1 MRVVRSS
8 FRKNSLVVGEEMS
21 VGFKVRAP
29 GRVCLFG
36 EHSDYL
42 GLDVVA
48 AAIDMAIEI
57 VCSPRDDDEIHID
70 YSDLGEKDSFA
81 IDSEIDYRNK
91 RDYIRSAF
99 NVMRRK
105 GFKPTQGWNIQVS
118 GNIPIAAGLSSSS
131 AMTVGAIMAVA
142 EIAGKKLSKDAVA
155 LTAYDAEV
163 AEFGESG
170 GTMDHFASVFGG
182 IIHIDMESKEVNEL
196 PAELDSIVIGDSGEQ
211 KKDTVGDL
219 RYIRT
224 TVENEY
230 KLIKKKIISFN
241 HRKTP
246 ANMVYELTQRKP
258 SKERQMAEATLR
270 NRDLTNQ
277 AVEVLREIKPDP
289 HVLGEMLEE
298 HHEILRDDL
307 NRSTPKIE
315 RMIQASS
322 SAGAVGCKI
331 NGSGGGGSMMAYTS
345 GLEREVA
352 SAIQMAGGTAYIVK
366 VGRGAYLTK
375 IKK

>member
-1 MRVVRSS
+1 MS
-8 FRKNSLVVGEEMS
+8 FR
-21 VGFKVRAP
+21 VRAP

-42 GLDVVA
+42 GLDVIA

-57 VCSPRDDDEIHID
+57 VVVPREDNNIHID
-70 YSDLGEKDSFA
+70 YRDLGEKDEFS
-81 IDSEIDYRNK
+81 IDSEIEYRNK

-105 GFKPTQGWNIQVS
+105 GFKPTQGWNLQVS

-131 AMTVGAIMAVA
+131 AMTVGAIMVVA
-142 EIAGKKLSKDAVA
+142 EMAGKKLSREEIA

-170 GTMDHFASVFGG
+170 GAMDHFASAFGG
-182 IIHIDMESKEVNEL
+182 IIHIDMESKKVTEL
-196 PAELDSIVIGDSGEQ
+196 PAKLDSIVIGDSGEQ

-230 KLIKKKIISFN
+230 EAIKKKISSFD

-258 SKERQMAEATLR
+258 SNERQMAEATLR

-277 AVEVLREIKPDP
+277 AVELLRDIKPDVN
-289 HVLGEMLEE
+289 VLGEMLDE
-298 HHEILRDDL
+298 HHEILRDHL

-315 RMIQASS
+315 KMIQAAKG
-322 SAGAVGCKI
+322 AGAVGCKI

-345 GLEREVA
+345 GWEREVA
-352 SAIQMAGGTAYIVK
+352 AAIQLVGGTAYIVK
-366 VGRGAYLTK
+366 VGEGATLTMMN
-375 IKK
+375 

>member
-1 MRVVRSS
+1 MKG
-8 FRKNSLVVGEEMS
+8 FR
-21 VGFKVRAP
+21 VRAP

-42 GLDVVA
+42 GLDVIA

-57 VCSPRDDDEIHID
+57 VATPREDNEIHID
-70 YSDLGEKDSFA
+70 YRNLGAKDEFTL
-81 IDSEIDYRNK
+81 DSEIEYRNK
-91 RDYIRSAF
+91 RDYVRSSF

-105 GFKPTQGWNIQVS
+105 GLEPRYGWNLQVS

-131 AMTVGAIMAVA
+131 AINVGAIMAIA
-142 EIAGKKLSKDAVA
+142 NMAGKKLSKKEIA

-170 GTMDHFASVFGG
+170 GTMDHYASAVGG
-182 IIHIDMESKEVNEL
+182 IIHVDMESKKVTKL
-196 PAELDSIVIGDSGEQ
+196 PAQLDSIVIGDSGEK

-230 KLIKKKIISFN
+230 EVIKKKISAFDR
-241 HRKTP
+241 RKTP
-246 ANMVYELTQRKP
+246 ANLVYELTRRKP
-258 SKERQMAEATLR
+258 SKERTMAEATLR
-270 NRDLTNQ
+270 NRDLTNRALELLTQ
-277 AVEVLREIKPDP
+277 SRPDSNT
-289 HVLGEMLEE
+289 LGEMLQE

-315 RMIQASS
+315 KMIQAARG
-322 SAGAVGCKI
+322 AGALGCKI
-331 NGSGGGGSMMAYTS
+331 NGSGGGGSMMVYAS
-345 GLEREVA
+345 GCEREVA
-352 SAIQMAGGTAYIVK
+352 SAIQLAGGTPYIVK
-366 VGRGAYLTK
+366 VGEGASLSI

>member
-1 MRVVRSS
+1 MS
-8 FRKNSLVVGEEMS
+8 FR
-21 VGFKVRAP
+21 VRAP
-29 GRVCLFG
+29 GRICLFG

-42 GLDVVA
+42 GLDVIA

-57 VCSPRDDDEIHID
+57 VANPREDNDIHVD
-70 YSDLGEKDSFA
+70 YRDLGEQDEFS
-81 IDSEIDYRNK
+81 IDSEIEYRNK

-105 GFKPTQGWNIQVS
+105 GFEPTQGWNLQVS
-118 GNIPIAAGLSSSS
+118 GNIPIAVGLSSSS
-131 AMTVGAIMAVA
+131 AMTIGAIMVVA
-142 EIAGKKLSKDAVA
+142 EMAGKELSKEEIA

-170 GTMDHFASVFGG
+170 GTMDHFASAFGG
-182 IIHIDMESKEVNEL
+182 VIHIDMENKKVTEL
-196 PAELDSIVIGDSGEQ
+196 PTELDSIVIGDSGEQ

-230 KLIKKKIISFN
+230 EEIKKKISSFD

-246 ANMVYELTQRKP
+246 ANMVHELTQRKP
-258 SKERQMAEATLR
+258 SKERQMAKATLR

-277 AVEVLREIKPDP
+277 AVEVLRDIKPDSY
-289 HVLGEMLEE
+289 VLGEMLDE

-315 RMIQASS
+315 KMIQAARG
-322 SAGAVGCKI
+322 AGAVGCKI

-345 GLEREVA
+345 GWEREVA
-352 SAIQMAGGTAYIVK
+352 SAIQLAGGTAHIVK

-375 IKK
+375 I

>member
-1 MRVVRSS
+1 MS
-8 FRKNSLVVGEEMS
+8 FQVK
-21 VGFKVRAP
+21 AP

-42 GLDVVA
+42 GLDVIA
-48 AAIDMAIEI
+48 AAIDMVIEI
-57 VCSPRDDDEIHID
+57 VAKPRDDNIIHID
-70 YSDLGEKDSFA
+70 YQDLGKRDEFSL
-81 IDSEIDYRNK
+81 DSEIEYQNK
-91 RDYIRSAF
+91 RDYIRSSF

-105 GFKPTQGWNIQVS
+105 GFIPTRGWNLQVS

-131 AMTVGAIMAVA
+131 AMTVGAILAITEM
-142 EIAGKKLSKDAVA
+142 AGKNLSKEEVA

-163 AEFGESG
+163 AEFDESG
-170 GTMDHFASVFGG
+170 GTMDHFASAVGG
-182 IIHIDMESKEVNEL
+182 IIHIDMESKKVTEL
-196 PAELDSIVIGDSGEQ
+196 PAELDSFVIGDSGEQ

-230 KLIKKKIISFN
+230 AAIKKKISTFD

-246 ANMVYELTQRKP
+246 ANMVYELTRRKP

-270 NRDLTNQ
+270 NRDLTYQ
-277 AVEVLREIKPDP
+277 AVEVLRDIKPDAY
-289 HVLGEMLEE
+289 VLGEMLDE

-307 NRSTPKIE
+307 DRSTSKIE
-315 RMIQASS
+315 KMIQVARG
-322 SAGAVGCKI
+322 AGAVGCKI
-331 NGSGGGGSMMAYTS
+331 NGSGGGGSMLAYAS
-345 GLEREVA
+345 GWEKEVA
-352 SAIQMAGGTAYIVK
+352 SAIQLAGGTAHIVK

-375 IKK
+375 IKE